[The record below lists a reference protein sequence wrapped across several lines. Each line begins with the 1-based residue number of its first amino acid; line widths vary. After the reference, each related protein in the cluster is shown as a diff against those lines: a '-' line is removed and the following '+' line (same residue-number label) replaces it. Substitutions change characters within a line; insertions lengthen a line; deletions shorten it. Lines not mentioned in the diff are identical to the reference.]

1 MRVGCLYGKC
11 WSLLLTSCNLL
22 WFSFTIAIDQLFSL
36 QNILS
41 KLAYV
46 FIMYKSILGYN
57 VMNGMF
63 VYLKYM
69 TDINLIRFSIVLYAI
84 KTKSIKLSRVVCQV
98 DEWLAQLL

>member
-1 MRVGCLYGKC
+1 
-11 WSLLLTSCNLL
+11 
-22 WFSFTIAIDQLFSL
+22 
-36 QNILS
+36 
-41 KLAYV
+41 
-46 FIMYKSILGYN
+46 
-57 VMNGMF
+57 MNGMF